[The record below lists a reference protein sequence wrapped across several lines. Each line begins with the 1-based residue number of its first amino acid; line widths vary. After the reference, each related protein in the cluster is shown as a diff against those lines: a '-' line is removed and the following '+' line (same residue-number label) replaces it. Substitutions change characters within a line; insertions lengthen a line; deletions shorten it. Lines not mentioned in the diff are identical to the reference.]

1 MYNIDTNQEKESVM
15 ANNFT
20 NNFNPAV
27 AQRRAYETK
36 YANARVNLLL
46 VVAFTAIN
54 IIILATG
61 SYTYF
66 LFSASIPYFIA
77 DMGMLLCGKYPPE
90 AYVDGFEEM
99 IVFEPSVFPVFLVIA
114 LLIVSVYLVF
124 WFFSKKKPGFL
135 MAALVLFVIDTV
147 GMFILYGVS
156 FDSIVD
162 IIFHAYVIWSLV
174 SGIKAHN
181 ALLALP
187 KEEVAPIE
195 GEGFVN
201 VDPTVAP
208 TEEAA
213 PEVTEEVPAEEVLA
227 EETPKEEITE

>member
-1 MYNIDTNQEKESVM
+1 M
-15 ANNFT
+15 ANNIM
-20 NNFNPAV
+20 NNFTPIA
-27 AQRRAYETK
+27 AQRKAYETK
-36 YANARVNLLL
+36 YNNARVNLLL

-99 IVFEPSVFPVFLVIA
+99 IVFEPSVFPVFAVIA
-114 LLIVSVYLVF
+114 FLIVSVYLVF

-135 MAALVLFVIDTV
+135 MAALILFIIDTL
-147 GMFILYGVS
+147 GMFVLYGVS
-156 FDSIVD
+156 FDSIFD
-162 IIFHAYVIWSLV
+162 ILFHCYVIWSLV
-174 SGIKAHN
+174 SGIKAHI

-187 KEEVAPIE
+187 KEEAATID
-195 GEGFVN
+195 GEGFVT
-201 VDPTVAP
+201 VDPVAPAETVP
-208 TEEAA
+208 TEEAVVTQA
-213 PEVTEEVPAEEVLA
+213 STEE
-227 EETPKEEITE
+227 TSTEGVIE

>member
-1 MYNIDTNQEKESVM
+1 M
-15 ANNFT
+15 ANNIM
-20 NNFNPAV
+20 NNFSPAA
-27 AQRRAYETK
+27 AQRKAYETK
-36 YANARVNLLL
+36 YTNARVNLLL

-90 AYVDGFEEM
+90 SYVDGFEEM
-99 IVFEPSVFPVFLVIA
+99 IVFEPSVFPIFLVIA
-114 LLIVSVYLVF
+114 FAIVSVYLVF

-147 GMFILYGVS
+147 GMFILYGIS

-162 IIFHAYVIWSLV
+162 IVFHAYVIWSLV

-187 KEEVAPIE
+187 KEEVVCGE
-195 GEGFVN
+195 GEGFVT
-201 VDPTVAP
+201 VDPVAP
-208 TEEAA
+208 AETVTTEEADNDESA
-213 PEVTEEVPAEEVLA
+213 PKAAEEVTENQ
-227 EETPKEEITE
+227 ITE

>member
-1 MYNIDTNQEKESVM
+1 M
-15 ANNFT
+15 ANSIMDNFS
-20 NNFNPAV
+20 PV
-27 AQRRAYETK
+27 EAQRKAYETK
-36 YANARVNLLL
+36 YTNARVNLLL

-66 LFSASIPYFIA
+66 LFSASIPYFVA

-90 AYVDGFEEM
+90 VYVDGLEEM
-99 IVFEPSVFPVFLVIA
+99 IVFEPSVFPIFAIIS

-124 WFFSKKKPGFL
+124 WFFSKKRPGFL

-156 FDSIVD
+156 FDSIID
-162 IIFHAYVIWSLV
+162 IVFHGYVIWSLV

-187 KEEVAPIE
+187 KEEVVYGE
-195 GEGFVN
+195 GEGFVT
-201 VDPTVAP
+201 VDPVAP
-208 TEEAA
+208 AETVSTDETPA
-213 PEVTEEVPAEEVLA
+213 EEVPAEEA
-227 EETPKEEITE
+227 SIEETPVEEAPSEITNE

>member
-1 MYNIDTNQEKESVM
+1 M
-15 ANNFT
+15 NNFS
-20 NNFNPAV
+20 PVA

-36 YANARVNLLL
+36 YTNARVNLLL

-54 IIILATG
+54 IILLATG

-77 DMGMLLCGKYPPE
+77 DMGMLMCGKYPPE
-90 AYVDGFEEM
+90 LYVDGLEEM
-99 IVFEPSVFPVFLVIA
+99 IVFEPSVFPIFLVIA
-114 LLIVSVYLVF
+114 FAIVSVYLVF

-147 GMFILYGVS
+147 GMFILYGIS

-162 IIFHAYVIWSLV
+162 IVFHAYVIWSLV

-187 KEEVAPIE
+187 KEEIVDGEGGGFVTVDPVAPAE
-195 GEGFVN
+195 
-201 VDPTVAP
+201 TVP
-208 TEEAA
+208 TEETVSAESDSKAA
-213 PEVTEEVPAEEVLA
+213 EEVTEEQ
-227 EETPKEEITE
+227 ITE

>member
-1 MYNIDTNQEKESVM
+1 M
-15 ANNFT
+15 ANNIM
-20 NNFNPAV
+20 NNFSPVA

-36 YANARVNLLL
+36 YTNARVNLLL

-54 IIILATG
+54 IILLATG

-90 AYVDGFEEM
+90 AYVDGLEEM
-99 IVFEPSVFPVFLVIA
+99 IVFEPSVFPIFAVIA

-135 MAALVLFVIDTV
+135 MAALILFVIDTV
-147 GMFILYGVS
+147 GMFALYGIS
-156 FDSIVD
+156 LDSIVD
-162 IIFHAYVIWSLV
+162 ILFHGYVIWSLV

-187 KEEVAPIE
+187 KEEVVYGE
-195 GEGFVN
+195 GEGFVT
-201 VDPTVAP
+201 VDPVS
-208 TEEAA
+208 
-213 PEVTEEVPAEEVLA
+213 PAETVSTEGAVTDEAVADETQSEETAA
-227 EETPKEEITE
+227 EETPAE